1 MINKWPLTDQ
11 GPQRHK
17 GFWHYGVCFQKLL
30 IGIADACW
38 EIQDPISHQGSGG
51 TILFT
56 KTKKWYTEQ
65 VKQWHLMKLRQEK
78 SIYIYIYI

>member
-1 MINKWPLTDQ
+1 MINKWPLKDQ

-56 KTKKWYTEQ
+56 KTKIWYTEQ

-78 SIYIYIYI
+78 YL